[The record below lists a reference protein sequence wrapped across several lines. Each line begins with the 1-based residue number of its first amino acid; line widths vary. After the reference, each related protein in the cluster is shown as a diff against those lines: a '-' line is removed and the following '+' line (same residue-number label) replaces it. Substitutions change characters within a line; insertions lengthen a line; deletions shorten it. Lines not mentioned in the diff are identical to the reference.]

1 MNQKRK
7 TKQYVSM
14 STMYLSK
21 NLNIHIFCTISYKFM
36 KAYQDKSRKISRF
49 FLVHIHC
56 WICKYIPYKNNDNV
70 GQLKMLCSSSR
81 VNHLHCE
88 DDCTAND
95 YNLKN
100 AVICCVSLSN
110 TVQLRSWAFALI
122 AVSNTAEYRVQI
134 F

>member
-1 MNQKRK
+1 MCN
-7 TKQYVSM
+7 TNNA
-14 STMYLSK
+14 LI
-21 NLNIHIFCTISYKFM
+21 L
-36 KAYQDKSRKISRF
+36 
-49 FLVHIHC
+49 
-56 WICKYIPYKNNDNV
+56 WIKDFRRWTVETCKYIPYKNNDNV

-122 AVSNTAEYRVQI
+122 AVSNTAEYVQGTDI
-134 F
+134 LTVYIGCSSENTVSAETILF

>member
-1 MNQKRK
+1 
-7 TKQYVSM
+7 
-14 STMYLSK
+14 MYE
-21 NLNIHIFCTISYKFM
+21 NLDSLYTWT
-36 KAYQDKSRKISRF
+36 
-49 FLVHIHC
+49 VET
-56 WICKYIPYKNNDNV
+56 CKYIPYKNNDNV

-122 AVSNTAEYRVQI
+122 AVSNTAEYVQGTDI
-134 F
+134 LTLYIGSENTVSAETILF